1 MPGSASPRTSG
12 SASPRTSGSPIPRR
26 RQILDAAAELF
37 ARSGF
42 RGVSI
47 DDIGAAVGI
56 SGPALY
62 RHFPRKEAIL
72 GELLVGIS
80 EELLEEG
87 RRRARDAGGEEMGV
101 GEATETVGEETDVGG
116 VAALV
121 DWHVEFALDHP
132 DLITV
137 QARDLDALGPEDRE
151 HVRRLQLAYVE
162 VWVDALRAEHPGV
175 DVRTARAA
183 AHAAFGLINSTPHSA
198 RLARAEMAALL
209 RRMALQA
216 LRAVDVEPH
225 RSASRCTLVP
235 AGSAKE
241 GTA

>member
-1 MPGSASPRTSG
+1 MPGSPS
-12 SASPRTSGSPIPRR
+12 PRR
-26 RQILDAAAELF
+26 RQILDASAELF

-87 RRRARDAGGEEMGV
+87 RRRWDAP
-101 GEATETVGEETDVGG
+101 GG
-116 VAALV
+116 VEALV

-162 VWVDALRAEHPGV
+162 VWVGALREEHPGV

-216 LRAVDVEPH
+216 LQALRAADGERH
-225 RSASRCTLVP
+225 
-235 AGSAKE
+235 
-241 GTA
+241 

>member
-1 MPGSASPRTSG
+1 MTVMPGSPS
-12 SASPRTSGSPIPRR
+12 PRR

-87 RRRARDAGGEEMGV
+87 RGRWDAS
-101 GEATETVGEETDVGG
+101 GG
-116 VAALV
+116 VEALV

-162 VWVDALRAEHPGV
+162 VWVDALREEHPGV
-175 DVRTARAA
+175 DARTARAA
-183 AHAAFGLINSTPHSA
+183 AHATFGLINSTPHSA

-209 RRMALQA
+209 GRMALQA
-216 LRAVDVEPH
+216 LRAADGD
-225 RSASRCTLVP
+225 RD
-235 AGSAKE
+235 
-241 GTA
+241 

>member
-1 MPGSASPRTSG
+1 MTVMPGSASPR
-12 SASPRTSGSPIPRR
+12 APDSPTPGAPGSPTPRR

-42 RGVSI
+42 RGVAI

-87 RRRARDAGGEEMGV
+87 RRRARAGAGEV
-101 GEATETVGEETDVGG
+101 PGG

-162 VWVDALRAEHPGV
+162 VWVDALREEHPGV

-216 LRAVDVEPH
+216 LRAAE
-225 RSASRCTLVP
+225 RQR
-235 AGSAKE
+235 
-241 GTA
+241 

>member
-1 MPGSASPRTSG
+1 MAVMPGSASL
-12 SASPRTSGSPIPRR
+12 RTSGSPTPRR
-26 RQILDAAAELF
+26 RQILDAAAALF

-80 EELLEEG
+80 EELLEEA
-87 RRRARDAGGEEMGV
+87 RRRARKAGGEEA
-101 GEATETVGEETDVGG
+101 EDVGEETGDGG

-162 VWVDALRAEHPGV
+162 VWVDALRAEHPGI

-216 LRAVDVEPH
+216 LRAADVQPH
-225 RSASRCTLVP
+225 
-235 AGSAKE
+235 
-241 GTA
+241 

>member
-1 MPGSASPRTSG
+1 MTVMPGSASPRTPG
-12 SASPRTSGSPIPRR
+12 SPSPGAPGAPSPRALGSPTPRR

-42 RGVSI
+42 RGVAI

-87 RRRARDAGGEEMGV
+87 RRRARAGAGEV
-101 GEATETVGEETDVGG
+101 PGG

-162 VWVDALRAEHPGV
+162 VWVDALREEHPGV

-216 LRAVDVEPH
+216 LRAAE
-225 RSASRCTLVP
+225 RQR
-235 AGSAKE
+235 
-241 GTA
+241 

>member
-1 MPGSASPRTSG
+1 MTVMPGSASPRTPG
-12 SASPRTSGSPIPRR
+12 SAIPRR

-87 RRRARDAGGEEMGV
+87 RRRARDAGGEEI
-101 GEATETVGEETDVGG
+101 DVGG

-216 LRAVDVEPH
+216 LRAVDVGPH
-225 RSASRCTLVP
+225 
-235 AGSAKE
+235 
-241 GTA
+241 